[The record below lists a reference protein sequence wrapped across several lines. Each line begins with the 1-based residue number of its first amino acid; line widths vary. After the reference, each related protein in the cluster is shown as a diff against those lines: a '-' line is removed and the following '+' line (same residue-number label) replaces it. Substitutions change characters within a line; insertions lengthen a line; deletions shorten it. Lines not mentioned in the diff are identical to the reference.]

1 MLKQSDAF
9 NQAFASDNRTLTARL
24 TVGDRS
30 FTTDDLTSITYDSA
44 AMTGEQMGIGSTYE
58 NSVKIAFADLV
69 ENIKPQDKVTVEIGI
84 MLPDKTF
91 EYAPLGVFY
100 VDGEITMDRNN
111 NLTSITAVDA
121 MSWLEGTYTPKV
133 TLPTTLS
140 AMALDIAN
148 QAGVTIDQDNFSK
161 LPDIAIPC
169 LPQTQTYRTVI
180 GWLSALLPGYATFNR
195 SGQLALRGLNGSA
208 YTVNT
213 TNYEFQGL
221 VKNEN
226 AYTVSGITVSK
237 VTETSDYSATAADVS
252 TDTPNEIDD
261 GTVTSGDDADTALQI
276 GSTTGSQLALQ
287 NNFITDRILKDIWGQ
302 IEEIQYYPYTLN
314 WFGNPA
320 VEAGDWLTV
329 FDTKGNQ
336 FIVPNN
342 SYTLIFEGGLS
353 ATSSTGETVTSPTSR
368 DYHSPLA
375 QTIKEI
381 NKRLN
386 ATGTYTYYT
395 PTQPADPHEGDLWYK
410 TAGDSTELYIYSN
423 LKWILVASDVTGKQI
438 SDAVDAAQADIVN
451 ARKVA
456 DAANALAGTK
466 VGITD
471 YNTKITQLTN
481 DINLRVTKG
490 DVISQLNMEAGQTLI
505 QSGKILLDAPS
516 VIFSGSAFIPDAA
529 IENLSASKLTAGT
542 LDANVINVINMNAS
556 HITAGILSGKNLSLN
571 LESGEVKFQH
581 GSISNSDGDFEIN
594 IDDGSLLSSNNSG
607 NTVVVDNGA
616 FHYYGTRGSEEIAQF
631 GLNWASLGAMP
642 TMVVQHRNRI
652 VLTAG
657 VISDSYNSAQSTVDI
672 WENSTEVRS
681 GAIHIDNGDI
691 NNSISVNQSAI
702 ALDAYGAKG
711 GSGSIN
717 LTTRSS
723 NYSEGSVLG
732 LSTNDQWIPISL
744 RSGGL
749 SGASAHLS
757 TDNTGGVDLY
767 GSKTVKVTAGNNIVM
782 YGNATFMNDFAVAG
796 NKTAARPT
804 RDGVRVTPAYE
815 TAEAYFG
822 DIGEDNT
829 GEESRIKIPIEELF
843 SDVVNTDYKYQ
854 VFLQSYS
861 ATHVWVSER
870 HDTYFI
876 VESSEP
882 NVQFVWEIKARQR
895 GYETGRLEKSD
906 MTYDDLKTATVPG
919 ELEKKQQEIDD
930 AVKAQSD
937 AAKVVEEENKPDS
950 KTDTEDK

>member
-91 EYAPLGVFY
+91 EYAPMGVFY

-133 TLPTTLS
+133 TLPTKLS

-148 QAGVTIDQDNFSK
+148 QAGVTIDQDSFSK
-161 LPDIAIPC
+161 LPNIAISS
-169 LPQTQTYRTVI
+169 LPQNQTYRTVI

-195 SGQLALRGLNGSA
+195 SGQLALRGLNNAA

-213 TNYEFQGL
+213 ANYEFQGL

-237 VTETSDYSATAADVS
+237 VTETSDYSATAANTN
-252 TDTPNEIDD
+252 TDTPNENDD
-261 GTVTSGDDADTALQI
+261 GAVTSGDDTDTALQI

-302 IEEIQYYPYTLN
+302 IEEIQYCPYTLN

-342 SYTLIFEGGLS
+342 SYTLTFEGGLS
-353 ATSSTGETVTSPTSR
+353 ATSSTGETVTSPTSW

-423 LKWILVASDVTGKQI
+423 LKWILMVSDVTGKQI
-438 SDAVDAAQADIVN
+438 SDKVDAAQVDIVN

-456 DAANALAGTK
+456 DTANALAGTK
-466 VGITD
+466 VGVTD

-490 DVISQLNMEAGQTLI
+490 DVISQINMEAGQTLI

-529 IENLSASKLTAGT
+529 IKALSASKLTAGT
-542 LDANVINVINMNAS
+542 LDANVINVINMNANN
-556 HITAGILSGKNLSLN
+556 ITAGILSGKNLSLN
-571 LESGEVKFQH
+571 LETGAVNFQSGHISGPNDYFDIDIDKGIITSSDSGFH
-581 GSISNSDGDFEIN
+581 TMIFKSGSIDYKE
-594 IDDGSLLSSNNSG
+594 SS
-607 NTVVVDNGA
+607 TDTA
-616 FHYYGTRGSEEIAQF
+616 LTAQI
-631 GLNWASLGAMP
+631 GLNWGTLFGLLPAAVIQAKNALMLSVSDPLNTSFSAKQNGAIDIRNSSVSIYGGKLRDKSTEFGTQYTGSSMAVMPSFITADAYSNNTLGAG
-642 TMVVQHRNRI
+642 TI
-652 VLTAG
+652 TLSSYDTGDVLK
-657 VISDSYNSAQSTVDI
+657 SYVKVSNSGVDI
-672 WENSTEVRS
+672 FGDTD
-681 GAIHIDNGDI
+681 IHGKFYI
-691 NNSISVNQSAI
+691 NYNASKN
-702 ALDAYGAKG
+702 ALQ
-711 GSGSIN
+711 
-717 LTTRSS
+717 L
-723 NYSEGSVLG
+723 
-732 LSTNDQWIPISL
+732 
-744 RSGGL
+744 
-749 SGASAHLS
+749 
-757 TDNTGGVDLY
+757 
-767 GSKTVKVTAGNNIVM
+767 
-782 YGNATFMNDFAVAG
+782 
-796 NKTAARPT
+796 T
-804 RDGVRVTPAYE
+804 RDGLRATPAYE
-815 TAEAYFG
+815 TAESYLG
-822 DIGEDNT
+822 DIGEDITDGSGSVTIQIEMLFGDTINT
-829 GEESRIKIPIEELF
+829 AIP
-843 SDVVNTDYKYQ
+843 YQ

-861 ATHVWVSER
+861 KARVWVSSRNEAF
-870 HDTYFI
+870 FI
-876 VESSEP
+876 VKSSEP
-882 NVQFVWEIKARQR
+882 NTSFCWELKGKRR
-895 GYETGRLEKSD
+895 GFENERLVRHKTTYAEIEK
-906 MTYDDLKTATVPG
+906 M
-919 ELEKKQQEIDD
+919 
-930 AVKAQSD
+930 
-937 AAKVVEEENKPDS
+937 EEQYNERK
-950 KTDTEDK
+950 